1 MWTRGVVDQSGRS
14 VDQSPRGCITLTPI
28 DFRRCQTLVEYNL
41 DHAAAPFP
49 EHVDE
54 RNGLRGYTA
63 AGVGLVNDIW
73 VGPRRCTLDF
83 LPGGPPKPDDD
94 DRMGT
99 GVA

>member
-1 MWTRGVVDQSGRS
+1 M
-14 VDQSPRGCITLTPI
+14 TPI

-83 LPGGPPKPDDD
+83 LPGGAPKPDDD

-99 GVA
+99 VVASCWGSPLWWCWPAMCRCVRRGS